1 MFFVKCRGII
11 FELMWV
17 VNGNDMSCRCFLC
30 WKTIISHG
38 LLVFIKLNNYFC
50 KKNRNMT
57 FVNSND
63 IRHTNVW
70 NEVKNWKKEDK
81 VTLITLLSISLAD
94 SSVKEESPEEKTKRM
109 ISKYADCWKGQESAE
124 DIISL
129 INAGKHSSMDA
140 LKF

>member
-1 MFFVKCRGII
+1 
-11 FELMWV
+11 
-17 VNGNDMSCRCFLC
+17 
-30 WKTIISHG
+30 
-38 LLVFIKLNNYFC
+38 
-50 KKNRNMT
+50 MT

-140 LKF
+140 LQF

>member
-1 MFFVKCRGII
+1 
-11 FELMWV
+11 
-17 VNGNDMSCRCFLC
+17 
-30 WKTIISHG
+30 
-38 LLVFIKLNNYFC
+38 
-50 KKNRNMT
+50 MT